1 MIKDCKT
8 AYLLGDKHWYP
19 YQSIQLKKQLDF
31 ATDFAAHFNDD
42 EIKHCRKGVFDNYES
57 KFLITMKPV
66 KAISKRMVSK
76 RAPVAGIALRL
87 KTI

>member
-1 MIKDCKT
+1 MIKDCKLPCKK

-42 EIKHCRKGVFDNYES
+42 EIKHCRKVVRKS
-57 KFLITMKPV
+57 K
-66 KAISKRMVSK
+66 
-76 RAPVAGIALRL
+76 
-87 KTI
+87 

>member
-1 MIKDCKT
+1 MFYFQSSIENRYYLEIKMIKDCKT

-42 EIKHCRKGVFDNYES
+42 EIKHCREGAFCQ
-57 KFLITMKPV
+57 FP
-66 KAISKRMVSK
+66 
-76 RAPVAGIALRL
+76 
-87 KTI
+87 